1 MFRQNERNG
10 ERGKKKITG
19 APSLSRPR
27 SRPGGLGKRTKQRVR
42 ASSPGRGRV
51 RSLQP
56 AVWWRPAVYLEIL
69 GLSIRR
75 SRIESGVSGGLVL
88 CPGIGPRWPGRKPGI
103 LAALPPGARG

>member
-1 MFRQNERNG
+1 MLSLDSRRGSLKVDEEALLGWGTGWGLLFRQNERNG

-51 RSLQP
+51 RRLQP
-56 AVWWRPAVYLEIL
+56 AVWWRPAVYLEFL
-69 GLSIRR
+69 GFS
-75 SRIESGVSGGLVL
+75 
-88 CPGIGPRWPGRKPGI
+88 PK
-103 LAALPPGARG
+103 

>member
-1 MFRQNERNG
+1 MLFRQNERNG

-42 ASSPGRGRV
+42 VSKLSWERERV

-69 GLSIRR
+69 GFS
-75 SRIESGVSGGLVL
+75 
-88 CPGIGPRWPGRKPGI
+88 PK
-103 LAALPPGARG
+103 